1 MGYYIQVPD
10 NKYKASQLVELYG
23 AEIVDNPQWRE
34 DVGLVC
40 VVDNGPWEA
49 AAYAYDEKEYQ
60 YFMSG
65 MEGDTRPKIWVQINK
80 AKAEELSG
88 FRR

>member
-1 MGYYIQVPD
+1 MGYYIQVPKD
-10 NKYKASQLVELYG
+10 KRKASQLVELHN
-23 AEIVDNPQWRE
+23 AEIVDQPRWSE
-34 DVGLVC
+34 EVGLIC

-49 AAYAYDEKEYQ
+49 AAYAHSEDEYN

-65 MEGDTRPKIWVQINK
+65 MIGDTRPKIWLK
-80 AKAEELSG
+80 MDKTLAEELSG